1 MQKIYVHPLPV
12 RIWHWINAASVLLL
26 IFTGLQI
33 RYAGMFDLMSFKNAV
48 ALHNWVGFLL
58 GANFLLWLFYYLLS
72 DSIRMY
78 QPELSPRKYF
88 PAMFRQIYFYS
99 YGILRG
105 EPNPHRVT
113 AKQKFNPMQA
123 MTYQIVMLLMLP
135 LQFYTGLLLWDV
147 SRFADQINLIG
158 GVRLVSTAHVVL
170 SIGFVGFLLTHL
182 YLITLGH
189 TAAAHTKAMITGF
202 EEVEDAPAKDS
213 PTDAA
218 AKATARIKD

>member
-12 RIWHWINAASVLLL
+12 RIWHWLNAACMLLL

-33 RYAGMFDLMSFKNAV
+33 RYAGGFDVISFRNAV
-48 ALHNWVGFLL
+48 VLHNWLGFFL
-58 GANFLLWLFYYLLS
+58 GANFLLWLFYYLFS
-72 DSIRMY
+72 DSIKVY

-88 PAMFRQIYFYS
+88 PAIFRQIYFYS

-113 AKQKFNPMQA
+113 ADQKFNPMQA

-135 LQFYTGLLLWDV
+135 LQFYTGVLLWDV
-147 SRFADQINLIG
+147 NRFANQIDLLG
-158 GVRLVSTAHVVL
+158 GVRVVSTAHVLL
-170 SIGFVGFLLTHL
+170 SIGFVGFLLSHL

-189 TAAAHTKAMITGF
+189 TAGAHTKAMITGF
-202 EEVEDAPAKDS
+202 EEVEEAPSADA
-213 PTDAA
+213 TTGDAA
-218 AKATARIKD
+218 EAAPSKQA